1 MVDPSTLNLSAVP
14 QSSQGPATPI
24 TSAGSTGG
32 GALGNIQ
39 YKNVNTSNPL
49 AGALLGA
56 ALGMIGPKLMGGG
69 NKTPPGGEETPAGG
83 GQTPTG
89 GGQGGG
95 QGGGNQGGGGSPSY
109 VSPTNNPWTGTTPT
123 GGGTYTGGGGTGTVG
138 GIRYVMQPNE
148 TIEDVKRRI
157 EADFPKINGQDQ
169 YVVAGSNVNKDGQ
182 TEIIAQPNYMI
193 GGGNLTGIGGIPMD
207 GGATTSPY
215 IPDEPII
222 GVDLMDGG
230 LGGGSG
236 GNYYQDDSG
245 NIYDPD
251 GNLYAYNYGGTYYVY
266 NPDNTWTNAKTGDS
280 MDYLDFVDTISSDGG
295 DYNYD
300 GGDYNY
306 DGGDYS
312 FDFGDYDF
320 GNYFSDLG
328 DSFSDFF
335 GFKEGGLA
343 MATPMMA
350 RGGMVK
356 GYDDG
361 GSVSPTGYY
370 QDDAGN
376 IYDSSYNLVY
386 TMSDTPDLNLNTTDN
401 QPLAL
406 ATGTPSVTG
415 APTNN
420 FTATGDT
427 TGLTDN
433 SGSGFL
439 NILSNLFG
447 GTTGNAVTGAVLG
460 SLLSK
465 IMSQSGTNNQ
475 VSQGVDMSK
484 VGQIAPRTTTFGM
497 GPAKMV
503 PFEQYSVA
511 PQQAQNAPLMSNLG
525 VTGYTPPPIYTYGN
539 PVTPAEVLGGQPAP
553 AQQMA
558 SGGMP
563 EPVHEDVPI
572 VEGRKDYRQG
582 SYVQGPGTGQSD
594 DIPAMLADGEY
605 VIDAETVSALGDGS
619 NKAGA
624 KVLDHMR
631 KQIRSHKRAA
641 PLSSIPPKAKSPL
654 QYMEMGKKGAK

>member
-32 GALGNIQ
+32 GALGNLQ

-69 NKTPPGGEETPAGG
+69 NQPPTGGGNPPPAGG

-95 QGGGNQGGGGSPSY
+95 NQGGNRPTGGGSPSY
-109 VSPTNNPWTGTTPT
+109 VSPTNNPWTGSTQ
-123 GGGTYTGGGGTGTVG
+123 GGMGTYTGGGGTGTVG
-138 GIRYVMQPNE
+138 SIVYPPGTTQEQINQDAGMTNGQPNAV
-148 TIEDVKRRI
+148 I
-157 EADFPKINGQDQ
+157 
-169 YVVAGSNVNKDGQ
+169 AGVNPSTG
-182 TEIIAQPNYMI
+182 EVIAQPNYMI

-222 GVDLMDGG
+222 GTDLMGGDSGGG
-230 LGGGSG
+230 LSGGSG

-266 NPDNTWTNAKTGDS
+266 NPDNTWTNADTGDS
-280 MDYLDFVDTISSDGG
+280 MDYLDFVDTISSDGS
-295 DYNYD
+295 Y

-306 DGGDYS
+306 DGGDYG

-328 DSFSDFF
+328 DSFSDYF

-361 GSVSPTGYY
+361 GTVSPTGYY

-386 TMSDTPDLNLNTTDN
+386 TMSDTPDLNLNATDN
-401 QPLAL
+401 QPMAL
-406 ATGTPSVTG
+406 TTGTPSVTG

-497 GPAKMV
+497 GPARQV

-511 PQQAQNAPLMSNLG
+511 PQQAQNAPLMANLG

-539 PVTPAEVLGGQPAP
+539 PVTPAEVLGGGQK
-553 AQQMA
+553 MA
-558 SGGMP
+558 SGGIP
-563 EPVHEDVPI
+563 EPVHEDVPV

-582 SYVQGPGTGQSD
+582 AYVQGPGTGQSD

>member
-1 MVDPSTLNLSAVP
+1 MVDPSTLNLGAVP

-24 TSAGSTGG
+24 TSAGGTGG
-32 GALGNIQ
+32 GALGKLQ
-39 YKNVNTSNPL
+39 YKNVDTSNPL

-56 ALGMIGPKLMGGG
+56 ALSVIGPRLLGGG
-69 NKTPPGGEETPAGG
+69 NQAPAGGGETPAGG

-109 VSPTNNPWTGTTPT
+109 VSPTNNPWTGTTQ
-123 GGGTYTGGGGTGTVG
+123 GGGGIYMGGGGTGTVG
-138 GIRYVMQPNE
+138 SIKYPPGTTQEQINQDAGMTNGQPNA
-148 TIEDVKRRI
+148 II
-157 EADFPKINGQDQ
+157 
-169 YVVAGSNVNKDGQ
+169 AGVNPSTG
-182 TEIIAQPNYMI
+182 EVIAQPNYMI

-222 GVDLMDGG
+222 GTDLM
-230 LGGGSG
+230 GGGSG
-236 GNYYQDDSG
+236 EGSGGTYYQDDGG

-266 NPDNTWTNAKTGDS
+266 NPDNTWTNADTGNS
-280 MDYLDFVDTISSDGG
+280 MDYLDFVDTISSDGS
-295 DYNYD
+295 Y

-306 DGGDYS
+306 DDGGFS
-312 FDFGDYDF
+312 FDFGDYLSDF
-320 GNYFSDLG
+320 GDYFSDLG
-328 DSFSDFF
+328 SSFSDYF

-350 RGGMVK
+350 NGGMVK
-356 GYDDG
+356 GYEDG
-361 GSVSPTGYY
+361 GMVSPTGFF

-386 TMSDTPDLNLNTTDN
+386 PAMTTNLMPQSNDMITAASN
-401 QPLAL
+401 MASAPLAL
-406 ATGTPSVTG
+406 SMAQPSGVQATNFM
-415 APTNN
+415 PTSADNVS
-420 FTATGDT
+420 T
-427 TGLTDN
+427 TNLTDT
-433 SGSGFL
+433 SGDGFL
-439 NILSNLFG
+439 NQLSRLLG
-447 GTTGNAVTGAVLG
+447 GTAGNAVTGAVLG
-460 SLLSK
+460 SLLSQ
-465 IMSQSGTNNQ
+465 IMGQSGSSNQ

-484 VGQIAPRTTTFGM
+484 VGTIAPRTTTFGM
-497 GPAKMV
+497 GPAKQV

-525 VTGYTPPPIYTYGN
+525 VTGYTPSSVYTYGN
-539 PVTPAEVLGGQPAP
+539 PVTPAEVLGGG
-553 AQQMA
+553 QQMA

-563 EPVHEDVPI
+563 EPVQGDVPV
-572 VEGRKDYRQG
+572 VEGRNDYRHG
-582 SYVQGPGTGQSD
+582 AYVEGPGTGQSD